1 MNGDLVMQKVRD
13 LEAFIT
19 KWGVSIKSLPSEFRE
34 CCRRKQR
41 V

>member
-1 MNGDLVMQKVRD
+1 MKGDQLMQRVRD

-19 KWGVSIKSLPSEFRE
+19 KWDVSIKSLPSEFRE
-34 CCRRKQR
+34 HCRRKQR